1 MRARSAGLAAGLA
14 VVSVLGGCGGSAG
27 KPAAPAAAP
36 ASAPASVLP
45 PAPVSTPTASPSAAP
60 RPTPTAT
67 PDPGRLPQ
75 TEASPSATTPAF
87 DARMREFW
95 AGVTSGTTAKALPA
109 FFPLTAY
116 QQVKALA
123 DPAADWRGRL
133 VALYDLDLGAAHSHV
148 GAGAR
153 LEGVDVPAGA
163 ATWVQPG
170 QEYNKIG
177 YWRVYGTRVR
187 YRTAAGT
194 AGSFG
199 IYSLISWRGQWYI
212 VHFGPINHPSG
223 AGAYVP

>member
-1 MRARSAGLAAGLA
+1 MRS
-14 VVSVLGGCGGSAG
+14 
-27 KPAAPAAAP
+27 
-36 ASAPASVLP
+36 
-45 PAPVSTPTASPSAAP
+45 
-60 RPTPTAT
+60 
-67 PDPGRLPQ
+67 
-75 TEASPSATTPAF
+75 
-87 DARMREFW
+87 FW
-95 AGVTSGTTAKALPA
+95 AGVTAGSSPEAMPA

-123 DPAADWRGRL
+123 DPAADWHNRL
-133 VALYDLDLGAAHSHV
+133 VALYDLDFEAVHRHV
-148 GAGAR
+148 GAGAV

-170 QEYNKIG
+170 QEYNKLG

-194 AGSFG
+194 RGSLG

-212 VHFGPINHPSG
+212 VHLGPINHPSG